1 MDKPQSG
8 QGSFKNASE
17 KLSHLI
23 LVSIIVISNVYFQVF
38 FLRNSLLRV
47 KTPMDGNMCYK
58 KMI

>member
-38 FLRNSLLRV
+38 FLRNSLP
-47 KTPMDGNMCYK
+47 KG
-58 KMI
+58 